1 MDLAHPGPYQTKDI
15 AVVSIGTNRN
25 GEALSLA
32 HQIVKATTIDTAAS
46 TGAPNKALLT
56 DQIVAPRLKLR
67 LRLPQKLRP
76 ASDTEV
82 PEVCSPLITW
92 D

>member
-1 MDLAHPGPYQTKDI
+1 
-15 AVVSIGTNRN
+15 VSIGTNRN

-56 DQIVAPRLKLR
+56 DQMVASPLKIR
-67 LRLPQKLRP
+67 PSRKQKLRP

-82 PEVCSPLITW
+82 PEVCSPLIT
-92 D
+92 